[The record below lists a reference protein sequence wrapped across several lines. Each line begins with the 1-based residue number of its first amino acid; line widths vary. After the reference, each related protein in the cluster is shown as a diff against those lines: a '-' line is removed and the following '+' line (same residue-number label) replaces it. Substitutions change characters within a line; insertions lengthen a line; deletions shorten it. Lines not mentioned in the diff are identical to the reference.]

1 MRMADISV
9 DLDMLRQTSSQ
20 LNILVNDFKNAA
32 TIVSNAKIGDP
43 TIDGALGNFT
53 SDWSVKVGDLV
64 SSMQSV
70 QKMASQGV
78 QGYTTT
84 DNKLASD
91 LKKGGSQ

>member
-1 MRMADISV
+1 MADISV
-9 DLDMLRQTSSQ
+9 DLDMLRQTSNQ
-20 LNILVNDFKNAA
+20 LNTLANDFSNAA
-32 TIVSNAKIGDP
+32 KIVSNANIGDS

-53 SDWSVKVGDLV
+53 GDWKVKVKNLV

-78 QGYTTT
+78 QAYTHT

-91 LKKGGSQ
+91 LKKGGSH